1 VTFDPVKGSDDSA
14 PEWTRVVFEGD
25 ARIIGKKKVGVVPF
39 LLFLSC

>member
-25 ARIIGKKKVGVVPF
+25 ARIIGMKKVGVVLF
-39 LLFLSC
+39 LPFLSC